1 MLAASMRSPTALVLA
16 AALAAF
22 AGDAFARGGK
32 AEPDP
37 IEIQFDL
44 QYGSSDPVARS
55 KAIESLKAA
64 PDPLKFAVLSTRVI
78 GRELRAD
85 VISRAVD
92 VLGGIKDE
100 TTATSVAVA
109 AKTAPP
115 EARIVYVEALGGLA
129 SSTSA
134 HQMLLEL
141 VKDRDTYVRGMA
153 AAGLGEHR
161 AMDALGPLVLL
172 LDDKS
177 WMVQAAALAS
187 LPRLTDKEAV
197 KKAIPKLIDFLENVS
212 GRMKVDGAEAL
223 KRITGRNFGRDA
235 KLWREWFDSG
245 MLDATPKPEAPD
257 KPPEPKS
264 AYGNQDAGPEFYGM
278 PVLSNRVV
286 LILDI
291 SLSMYDPIEIDKDR
305 LRRETS
311 RRKPVVTGEKKTGKQ
326 AVPEEDEGYDIP
338 WWKVKTRLDLAKY
351 QTINLVSQLR
361 EDQHFEIITF
371 SKEVTHWMGRIVPAN
386 SINKQK
392 AIAMLEIVKPE
403 DATNTWGAIAAAF
416 DMVDVNKKGEGLGPD
431 ECYFVTDGAPSVGDI
446 IDSAQILEA
455 TLQLCKVKP
464 IRFNVIGIGVDLS
477 FLRKLARDTGGQSKF
492 FK

>member
-1 MLAASMRSPTALVLA
+1 MLAASMRVQLALVAA
-16 AALAAF
+16 AALFAL
-22 AGDAFARGGK
+22 AGDASARGGK
-32 AEPDP
+32 SEPDP
-37 IEIQFDL
+37 IEVQFDL
-44 QYGSSDPVARS
+44 QYGSPDPVARA
-55 KAIESLKAA
+55 KAIDALKQA
-64 PDPLKFAVLSTRVI
+64 PDPMKFAVLSTRVV
-78 GRELRAD
+78 GREKRAD
-85 VISRAVD
+85 VVARAVD
-92 VLGGIKDE
+92 VLAGIKDE

-115 EARIVYVEALGGLA
+115 EARVVYVEALGGLV

-141 VKDRDTYVRGMA
+141 VKDRDAYVRGMA

-161 AMDALGPLVLL
+161 AVDALRPLVAL

-177 WMVQAAALAS
+177 WMVQAAALAAI
-187 LPRLTDKEAV
+187 PRISDKEAV
-197 KKAIPKLIDFLENVS
+197 KKTVPKLIEFLENVS

-223 KRITGRNFGRDA
+223 KRITGRNFGRDPEQ
-235 KLWREWFDSG
+235 WRAWYDAG
-245 MLDATPKPEAPD
+245 MLDATPKPEAPE
-257 KPPEPKS
+257 KPPEPKG
-264 AYGNQDAGPEFYGM
+264 AYANQDTAPEFYGM

-305 LRRETS
+305 LRKETS
-311 RRKPVVTGEKKTGKQ
+311 RRKPVVTGEKKDDKEKI
-326 AVPEEDEGYDIP
+326 PEEDQGYDIP

-361 EDQHFEIITF
+361 EEQSFEIITF
-371 SKEVTHWMGRIVPAN
+371 SKEVTHWMGRIVPAT
-386 SINKQK
+386 SVNKQK
-392 AIAMLEIVKPE
+392 AIAMLEVVKPE

-431 ECYFVTDGAPSVGDI
+431 ECYLVTDGAPSLGDI
-446 IDSAQILEA
+446 VDSAQILEA

-464 IRFNVIGIGVDLS
+464 IRFNVIGVGVDLS

>member
-1 MLAASMRSPTALVLA
+1 MLPASMRLTIALLA
-16 AALAAF
+16 AAALGVLG
-22 AGDAFARGGK
+22 GDAFARGGK
-32 AEPDP
+32 EPDP
-37 IEIQFDL
+37 VEVQFDL
-44 QYGSSDPVARS
+44 QYGSPDPVARS
-55 KAIESLKAA
+55 KAIESLKSV
-64 PDPLKFAVLSTRVI
+64 PDPMKFSILSTRVV
-78 GRELRAD
+78 GREKRAD
-85 VISRAVD
+85 VIARAVD

-100 TTATSVAVA
+100 KTATSVAVA

-115 EARIVYVEALGGLA
+115 EARVVYVEALGGLV

-141 VKDRDTYVRGMA
+141 VKDRDPYVRGMA

-161 AMDALGPLVLL
+161 AMDAMDPLLALL
-172 LDDKS
+172 EDKS
-177 WMVQAAALAS
+177 WMVQSAALAA
-187 LPRLTDKEAV
+187 LPHLSDREAV
-197 KKAIPKLIDFLENVS
+197 KKAIPKLIEFLENVS

-235 KLWREWFDSG
+235 AQWREWYDSG
-245 MLDATPKPEAPD
+245 MLDATPKPDAPE
-257 KPPEPKS
+257 KPPEPKG
-264 AYGNQDAGPEFYGM
+264 AYANQETAPEFYGM

-286 LILDI
+286 LVLDI

-311 RRKPVVTGEKKTGKQ
+311 RRKPVVTGEKKDPKEK
-326 AVPEEDEGYDIP
+326 VPEEDEGYDIP

-361 EDQHFEIITF
+361 EDQSFEIITF
-371 SKEVTHWMGRIVPAN
+371 SKEVTHWMGRIVPAT

-392 AIAMLEIVKPE
+392 AIAMLEVVKPE
-403 DATNTWGAIAAAF
+403 DATNTWGAIAATF
-416 DMVDVNKKGEGLGPD
+416 DMVDVNRKGEGLGPD
-431 ECYFVTDGAPSVGDI
+431 ECYIVTDGAPSLGDI
-446 IDSAQILEA
+446 VDSNQILEA

-464 IRFNVIGIGVDLS
+464 VRFNVIGVGVDLS